1 MNLSALPPGPADVG
15 RLLRIVQRPERGARV
30 ALEHAVLDPVA
41 GLPGDRWQGRFHL
54 LPGRYKDS
62 QISVMRADVLARLA
76 DRAGVSSDLAGD
88 NLLVDLDLSS
98 ANLPVGSVVAIGEA
112 RLRVT
117 PKRHTGCGKFRER
130 FGPEGMRALKTLER
144 ARGLF
149 LRVEV
154 GGRVAVGDA
163 IHVVE
168 RGPVGRRSLRALLG

>member
-117 PKRHTGCGKFRER
+117 PKRHTG